1 MREYNRKNAKIRF
14 ISDTDAMNEAD
25 DQYSIVQQMLTEE
38 IEVMGYVAAHFERKH
53 GEGKECSMQKSYGEL
68 KNLLELMEY
77 PEAVPVYRGA
87 VRPLSSPDEPV
98 ASEGAEFII
107 REAMRDDPRPLYV
120 VFQGTLTD
128 LASAWLMEPEIADRM
143 TAIWIGGGEYPVG
156 EWEFNLSQDIMAA
169 NVVFSSNLKLWQIPI
184 SSYRFVRTSMTELQ
198 ARVAGCGA
206 IGAYL
211 FKQML
216 SCHMARATDTTFS
229 EGTPESFIYLFE
241 NYPME
246 SWCLGDQ
253 PLVSLMLNGHEAE
266 YEVIPAPEISRDMFY
281 IHSGKNRPIRVY
293 KHIDGYL
300 TMEDLFA
307 KLKLNYG
314 SL

>member
-1 MREYNRKNAKIRF
+1 MREYNRQNAKIRF

-25 DQYSIVQQMLTEE
+25 DQYAIVQQMLTEE

-53 GEGKECSMQKSYGEL
+53 GEGKEHSMQKSYDEL
-68 KNLLELMEY
+68 NRLLELMEY
-77 PEAVPVYRGA
+77 PGAVPVYKGA
-87 VRPLSSPDEPV
+87 VRPLPSSDEPV
-98 ASEGAEFII
+98 VSEGAEFII

-128 LASAWLMEPEIADRM
+128 LASAWLMEPKIADRM
-143 TAIWIGGGEYPVG
+143 TAIWIGGGHYPVG

-169 NVVFSSNLKLWQIPI
+169 NVVFGSNLNLWQIPI

-198 ARVAGCGA
+198 ARVKPYGA

-211 FKQML
+211 FKQMI
-216 SCHMARATDTTFS
+216 SCHMARATDATFS

-253 PLVSLMLNGHEAE
+253 PLVSLMLNEHESE
-266 YEVIPAPEISRDMFY
+266 YEVLPAPEISRDMFY

-300 TMEDLFA
+300 TMEDFFA

-314 SL
+314 K